1 MRDVDSPGPTVPDNP
16 PGPTVPDNPPG
27 PTVPDNPPGQE
38 PIAVIGMACRF
49 PGSKGISDFWRQ
61 LVAGENAVIEGPPGS
76 VIGRAGRL
84 FPESGDR
91 HEALRFGAFIEDLDQ
106 FDAEFF
112 RISPIEAQ
120 MLDPQQRM
128 MLETTWHAL
137 EDAAIDPE
145 SLRGSRTG
153 VYVGISNNDYR
164 DMVLDLPETA
174 ESTAGFYAVTGTAL
188 NTAIG
193 RVSFALGLHGP
204 SMAIDTACSSSL
216 VAIHQAVGGLQR
228 LEADLALAGGVHV
241 FLIGRPLE
249 LRANAGMLSPTG
261 QCWTFDAAADGFAC
275 GEGCGLVVLKRLS
288 EAEAD
293 GDRIWAVIRGS
304 SVNQDGA
311 SQGLTVPSGPAQER
325 AMEEALARAGVSPAE
340 ADYLESH
347 GTGTIVGDPIELNAA
362 AAVYGRERSEEAPL
376 LIGSVKTNIGHLGP
390 AAGAAGLIK
399 TVLAMRSGVIPR
411 HLNFNNPTPS
421 VDWDRL
427 PLRVTDTMTDWP
439 LHPGRPPVAGINSF
453 GWSGTNAHVVVGGY
467 GTPDTADTNGAP
479 ARISAPSGAAVP
491 VTPALLSGEQSGA
504 RRTRFLPLSGK
515 SRQALRDSASQYL
528 SWLDEHA
535 GELSPEAG
543 AAGPILPDAVWT
555 AAVGR
560 SHFAHRAGIVF
571 NDVAQLRHGL
581 ESLATG
587 EDTEGGATQPAATR
601 VAFVFTGQ
609 ASQWPGMG
617 EALYE
622 TEPAFRAV
630 LDRCDRV
637 LSTEREVSLLDVM
650 FGRGG
655 TDGLLDDPSWTQPA
669 IYALE
674 CALAALWESVGV
686 RPGVVLGHS
695 LGEIAAAQAAGVFTV
710 EEGLRYAA
718 ARGALMGATRRDG
731 AMAAVFAPA
740 DRVAAAVVEHN
751 EASRDADL
759 SMAAD
764 NGLQQVVSGP
774 AESLEALLERF
785 ESSDVKVVRL
795 RRSPAYHSALI
806 DPALDDL
813 EEAFNRAVPD
823 PRPPSVPLVNN
834 LSGRVLDGDQPMDAV
849 YWRRQAREPV
859 AFRCGVETLAEM
871 GVDAVAEIGPHAVL
885 GPLVSMIWPESA
897 PGGPPAVLQSLER
910 PSSRADA
917 PATDTSG
924 GFVSAVS
931 AAYEAGLDLEFAGL
945 FSGEARRRVSV
956 PGYPFQRVHHWIPPS
971 KRRRLAA
978 GHPLLGDRRESPRG
992 EVTFESEI
1000 SSEDPAWVRDHLVYG
1015 RVVVAGGLYGAM
1027 AVSAGLVEQNSP
1039 AVVEDM
1045 QLHNALM
1052 FDDADPDGGTDGAE
1066 VRRVQLVLDGASD
1079 TPERRLEI
1087 YSRSETDQGWTL
1099 HATGRL
1105 STGPVDP
1112 EELAPVDLDGLRSG
1126 LEPQDPTAFYR
1137 MRSAKEIYLGPSY
1150 HTLRSVWAAPGE
1162 AVSELVLQESLN
1174 ATGMEMHPLLLD
1186 GCFQVLSLARHL
1198 TGTEHGAV
1206 YMPFGWER
1214 LWVAGPLP
1222 ERMVCHAVMRELA
1235 SAADPALPPEVVT
1248 GDVRFYSGDGTP
1260 LGALIGFAVKRAT
1273 RSALLSAREGLRDLL
1288 YEVQWREQPSAGV
1301 GRAAGSLA
1309 APTAIVST
1317 TRQLA
1322 DHLADEGVDTIARA
1336 ALLEGLE
1343 RLSQQYAVS
1352 ALDRLG
1358 WERVAGAEASPEAL
1372 RLQLAVVDDHRRLFE
1387 RLLEMLAGAGLLS
1400 RSDDGFV
1407 VAVPSGDPLPD
1418 GSVADPEA
1426 LAGRLAREHPS
1437 GVHEIGLLRR
1447 CGTALAEVLQGRVD
1461 PLSLLFGAEEPRAV
1475 DLYYLEA
1482 PASRA
1487 ANRLLGE
1494 AVAAAVSGL
1503 PEGRRLR
1510 VLEIG
1515 AGTGSTTR
1523 AVLPAL
1529 PPQGFDYTFTDISA
1543 GFFIQAETRLADAC
1557 APIEYKSLDIE
1568 RNPATQGFDLHGYD
1582 LVIAANVLHA
1592 TRDLSE
1598 TLTHCRDLLAPS
1610 GQLIALEV
1618 LKPRAWQDLTFG
1630 LLDGWWRFDDAYRS
1644 DHALAAPAVW
1654 RRALADTGFSDTE
1667 FLGSSAPDTEDS
1679 LGSSVILARGPDA
1692 PVLPDG
1698 VWVLTTDDGGTA
1710 GALAAEL
1717 ASRAQTVVLAGAGA
1731 GPVTA
1736 DLDASGVIASTIDLK
1751 RRESWRDLF
1760 ESLPAEVPLRG
1771 VVHLMALDGHG
1782 AEAGVEEIATDVTRV
1797 GASALALAQGMID
1810 AGAAPTEGVWF
1821 VTRGAQVLEQDL
1833 VTRTSGELAGATL
1846 WGFGKVMVLE
1856 EAHLRSRMLDLDPG
1870 PDQVSVAE
1878 LVDEILFG
1886 DHDTHVAYRRGSRHA
1901 ARLVRSASAG
1911 TRLTL
1916 PEDPEWVI
1924 GPEDP
1929 EAGLETLR
1937 IKPHPGRALE
1947 PGEVRVAVDAV
1958 GLNFADVLRSI
1969 GAVPYDR
1976 EIGLEMCGRVVE
1988 AAPDVEGLSVGDPVV
2003 GMGFGGFT
2011 PETVTQACMV
2021 APAPGGLA
2029 ASALATVPV
2038 CFVTAELAFELADL
2052 EAGQRVLV
2060 HAGAGGVGLAAVQL
2074 ARAAGAE
2081 VFATASTGKRAYLRS
2096 IGVDHVYDS
2105 RSTAFGDE
2113 ILGVTGG
2120 DGVDVVLNSLTGE
2133 DFIQASLSCL
2143 ASGGCFVELGKRGIW
2158 SSEEMSASRPDVA
2171 YSILDVDSLK
2181 RTDPAVPGA
2190 SLSRV
2195 MARLSAAELAPLPH
2209 TVWPVAEIRSAME
2222 VMRAARH
2229 IGKNVLRM
2237 PPLARDG
2244 LRPDRTYLVTGGMG
2258 GIGCEVARWLVDSGA
2273 GTVVLNGRRAPDP
2286 EAEDVIRQLQEGG
2299 ADVRVEV
2306 ADLTDPAAVDGM
2318 LARIDETL
2326 PPLGGVFHSVGV
2338 LSDGVIENQT
2348 WDRFELVLWP
2358 KVLGAWQLHLAT
2370 RTRDL
2375 DMFVLFSS
2383 VVGVVGNSGQSNHA
2397 AANAF
2402 LDQLA
2407 AHRRTL
2413 GLPGQA
2419 IAWGAW
2425 SGVGEAEEQRARVEK
2440 RLAYTGS
2447 GWITPQQG
2455 IKALD
2460 WLVRHDV
2467 TASAVTSVDWSVV
2480 ASELETQPPFLEDV
2494 LATDKDRD
2502 LPVHHPAPASS
2513 LWAEL
2518 REAPAS
2524 ERQNLLT
2531 AFIQQEL
2538 KAVMRLASPPSAT
2551 TSFFDLGMDSLMA
2564 VELRNR
2570 INRALAG
2577 EHTASNTVVFDYPNA
2592 AGLAGHLAKEFG
2604 ALTGSTPTAERR
2616 PRPSRPRLG
2625 QQHEEIA
2632 IVGMAC
2638 RFPGAPDIDAFWTQ
2652 LEEGRSGVTEARQDP
2667 GSWEGIV
2674 GDPDAA
2680 DPLFRRGAFIEGIDR
2695 FDSGFFRILPIEA
2708 RAMDPQQR
2716 MLLETS
2722 WHALEDAGIDP
2733 DGLRGSRTG
2742 VYVGVGVS
2750 EYRDLLASR
2759 GQYYSYA
2766 GTNEAVTVSRVAF
2779 ALGLEGPALSLD
2791 MACASALAAVHQAVA
2806 GLQRDEVDL
2815 ALSGGVNAILSPRVS
2830 EFLRDMGM
2838 LSSRGRCS
2846 AFDEA
2851 ADGFVRGEGCGMLV
2865 LKRLSDA
2872 EADGDR
2878 IWGLVLG
2885 SAVNQNGES
2894 ASLMA
2899 PNGPAQERV
2908 MEEALARAGVAPAD
2922 VDYLEAHGV
2931 GSEFGDPIEINAVA
2945 SVYGYERDAGRPLL
2959 VGSVK
2964 TNIGHLEWASGS
2976 ASVIK
2981 TVLAMR
2987 RGVIPRTLHFRNPNP
3002 LLDWDRLPVR
3012 VAASPTDWPS
3022 SAERPPLAAVNSFAI
3037 SGTNAHLVVGGYQ
3050 DLPAGNGSTWPSGP
3064 ARMVEAGQQDP
3075 GSPASVEEL
3084 EDRTT
3089 RVLPLSGKS
3098 PAALQALA
3106 RRYSDWLSRTDGE
3119 SSPESAAAGG
3129 SIADLTWTAGVGRS
3143 HLPYRAG
3150 LAFSDVSQLRE
3161 MLARLAES
3169 EADQEDH
3176 GPPEA
3181 TRVAFVYAGGGDQ
3194 HLEVARHLCGTEPV
3208 VREVLDRCAE
3218 TLEGE
3223 QGSILLDLV
3232 LGRGGEVG
3240 DVDDPGLG
3248 RAAACALQF
3257 ALTALWKGVGVQPS
3271 VVVASGLGKIA
3282 AAQAAGVLSLEDGIR
3297 LAAAHGG
3304 DDTTSGGLPEA
3315 LESLTLSSPSV
3326 TVVDGETAQ
3335 VAGPGKDLD
3344 AAYWT
3349 PQSPGMSGSFGLVG
3363 SLFELGVDALI
3374 DLGPVSGLAGRLV
3387 ESWPPPEPGQAVS
3400 GRPVLL
3406 ASLQPPSSEVA
3417 SRSAAGGFA
3426 EAVARAYEAG
3436 IDIAFA
3442 GLYAGEER
3450 RRVAAPGYPFQ
3461 RRRHWADPP
3470 KAR

>member
-1 MRDVDSPGPTVPDNP
+1 
-16 PGPTVPDNPPG
+16 
-27 PTVPDNPPGQE
+27 
-38 PIAVIGMACRF
+38 MACRF
-49 PGSKGISDFWRQ
+49 PGSNGISDFWRQ

-84 FPESGDR
+84 FPESGAQHD
-91 HEALRFGAFIEDLDQ
+91 ALRFGAFIEDLDQ

-193 RVSFALGLHGP
+193 RVSFALGLQGP

-228 LEADLALAGGVHV
+228 QEADLALAGGVHV

-340 ADYLESH
+340 TDYLESH

-362 AAVYGRERSEEAPL
+362 ASVYGRERSEEAPL

-411 HLNFNNPTPS
+411 HLNFSNPTPS

-491 VTPALLSGEQSGA
+491 VTPALQPGERSGV

-535 GELSPEAG
+535 GELSLESG
-543 AAGPILPDAVWT
+543 AAGPTLSDAAWT

-560 SHFAHRAGIVF
+560 SHFTHRAGIVF

-581 ESLATG
+581 EGLAAAK
-587 EDTEGGATQPAATR
+587 DTDGSPARSAATR

-637 LSTEREVSLLDVM
+637 LSTEREVALTDVM
-650 FGRGG
+650 FGRDG

-674 CALAALWESVGV
+674 CALVALWESVGV
-686 RPGVVLGHS
+686 RPSVVLGHS

-718 ARGALMGATRRDG
+718 ARGTLMGTTRRDG

-740 DRVAAAVVEHN
+740 DRVAAAVAEHN
-751 EASRDADL
+751 DASTDTDL

-774 AESLEALLERF
+774 AGSLEALLERF

-813 EEAFNRAVPD
+813 EAAFNRAVPD

-859 AFRCGVETLAEM
+859 AFRRGVETLAEM
-871 GVDAVAEIGPHAVL
+871 GVDAVAEVGPHAVL
-885 GPLVSMIWPESA
+885 GPLVSMIWPGSA

-910 PSSRADA
+910 PSSRAEA
-917 PATDTSG
+917 PAADTSG
-924 GFVSAVS
+924 GFVSALA

-971 KRRRLAA
+971 RRRRLTA

-1000 SSEDPAWVRDHLVYG
+1000 SSDDPAWVRDHLVYG

-1052 FDDADPDGGTDGAE
+1052 FDDADPDNGTDGAE

-1079 TPERRLEI
+1079 GPERRLEI
-1087 YSRSETDQGWTL
+1087 YSRNETDQGWTL
-1099 HATGRL
+1099 HAAGRL
-1105 STGPVDP
+1105 GTGAVDP
-1112 EELAPVDLDGLRSG
+1112 AELAPVDLDGLRSG
-1126 LEPQDPTAFYR
+1126 LEPQDPAAFYR

-1214 LWVAGPLP
+1214 LWVAGPLTG
-1222 ERMVCHAVMRELA
+1222 RMVCHAVMRELA
-1235 SAADPALPPEVVT
+1235 SPADPALPPEVVT
-1248 GDVRFYSGDGTP
+1248 GDVRFYSDDGTP
-1260 LGALIGFAVKRAT
+1260 LGALIGFTVKRAT

-1309 APTAIVST
+1309 APAAIVGT
-1317 TRQLA
+1317 ARQLA
-1322 DHLADEGVDTIARA
+1322 DHLADEGVGTAARA

-1358 WERVAGAEASPEAL
+1358 WERVAGAEASPEEL
-1372 RLQLAVVDDHRRLFE
+1372 RLKLAVVDDQRRLFD
-1387 RLLEMLAGAGLLS
+1387 RLLEMLAGAGLL
-1400 RSDDGFV
+1400 
-1407 VAVPSGDPLPD
+1407 DPLPN

-1426 LAGRLAREHPS
+1426 LAARLAREHPS
-1437 GVHEIGLLRR
+1437 GVHEIGLLCR
-1447 CGTALAEVLQGRVD
+1447 CGAALADVLQGRVD
-1461 PLSLLFGAEEPRAV
+1461 PLSLLFGTEEPRAV

-1487 ANRLLGE
+1487 ANRMLGE

-1503 PEGRRLR
+1503 PEGGRLR

-1515 AGTGSTTR
+1515 AGTASTTA

-1543 GFFIQAETRLADAC
+1543 GFFIQAEPRLADSS

-1568 RNPATQGFDLHGYD
+1568 RDPASQGFNLHGYD

-1592 TRDLSE
+1592 TRDLSS
-1598 TLTHCRDLLAPS
+1598 TLAHCRDLLAPS

-1654 RRALADTGFSDTE
+1654 RRALADAGFSEVE

-1692 PVLPDG
+1692 PVMPDG

-1710 GALAAEL
+1710 AALAAEL
-1717 ASRAQTVVLAGAGA
+1717 AARAQTVVLAGAEA
-1731 GPVTA
+1731 GPALA
-1736 DLDASGVIASTIDLK
+1736 DLASGVTASTIDLE

-1782 AEAGVEEIATDVTRV
+1782 AEAGVEEMATDVTRV
-1797 GASALALAQGMID
+1797 GASALALVQGMID
-1810 AGAAPTEGVWF
+1810 AGAAPTGGAWF

-1846 WGFGKVMVLE
+1846 WGFGKVMALE
-1856 EAHLRSRMLDLDPG
+1856 EAHLRPRMLDLDPG
-1870 PDQVSVAE
+1870 PGQVSVAE
-1878 LVDEILFG
+1878 LVDEILFC
-1886 DHDTHVAYRRGSRHA
+1886 DPDTHVAYRGGSRHA
-1901 ARLVRSASAG
+1901 ARLVRSAVAG
-1911 TRLTL
+1911 ARLTL

-1937 IKPHPGRALE
+1937 TKPHPGRTLE

-1988 AAPDVEGLSVGDPVV
+1988 AVPDVEGLSVGDPVV

-2029 ASALATVPV
+2029 APALATVPV
-2038 CFVTAELAFELADL
+2038 CFVTAELAFELAGL

-2081 VFATASTGKRAYLRS
+2081 VFATASAGKRAYLRS

-2105 RSTAFGDE
+2105 RSTAFGDD
-2113 ILGVTGG
+2113 ILDATGG
-2120 DGVDVVLNSLTGE
+2120 EGVDVVLNSLTGE
-2133 DFIQASLSCL
+2133 DFIEASLSCL

-2195 MARLSAAELAPLPH
+2195 VARLAATELAPLPH
-2209 TVWPVAEIRSAME
+2209 TVWPLAEIRSAME

-2258 GIGCEVARWLVDSGA
+2258 GIGCEVARWLADNGA

-2286 EAEDVIRQLQEGG
+2286 EAEEMIRQLREGG
-2299 ADVRVEV
+2299 VDVRVEV
-2306 ADLTDPAAVDGM
+2306 ADVTDPAAVEGM
-2318 LARIDETL
+2318 LARVDETL

-2383 VVGVVGNSGQSNHA
+2383 VVGVVGNSGQANHA

-2407 AHRRTL
+2407 AHRRSL

-2467 TASAVTSVDWSVV
+2467 TASAVTSVDWSVA
-2480 ASELETQPPFLEDV
+2480 ASELETPPPFLEEV
-2494 LATDKDRD
+2494 LATHEERD
-2502 LPVHHPAPASS
+2502 LPVPQSAPASS
-2513 LWAEL
+2513 LLAEL
-2518 REAPAS
+2518 REAPAA
-2524 ERQNLLT
+2524 ERQNLL
-2531 AFIQQEL
+2531 ASFIQQEL
-2538 KAVMRLASPPSAT
+2538 KAVMRLASPPSPT

-2570 INRALAG
+2570 INRAFAG
-2577 EHTASNTVVFDYPNA
+2577 EQTASNTVVFDYPTA
-2592 AGLAGHLAKEFG
+2592 AGLAGYLSKEFG
-2604 ALTGSTPTAERR
+2604 ALTGSTPTVERS
-2616 PRPSRPRLG
+2616 PRPSRPRTG
-2625 QQHEEIA
+2625 QQNEEIA

-2652 LEEGRSGVTEARQDP
+2652 LAEGRSGVTEARQDP
-2667 GSWEGIV
+2667 GSWEGVV
-2674 GDPDAA
+2674 GDPDEA
-2680 DPLFRRGAFIEGIDR
+2680 DSLFRRGAFIEGIDR

-2830 EFLRDMGM
+2830 EFLKDMGM

-2851 ADGFVRGEGCGMLV
+2851 ADGFVRGEGCGILV

-2878 IWGLVLG
+2878 IWGVVLG

-2922 VDYLEAHGV
+2922 VEYLEAHGV

-2945 SVYGYERDAGRPLL
+2945 SVYGHERDAGRPLL

-2964 TNIGHLEWASGS
+2964 TNIGHLEWASGA

-2987 RGVIPRTLHFRNPNP
+2987 RGVIPRNLHFRVPNP

-3012 VAASPTDWPS
+3012 VAAAATDWPS
-3022 SAERPPLAAVNSFAI
+3022 STERPPLAAVNSFAI
-3037 SGTNAHLVVGGYQ
+3037 SGTNAHVVVGGYRS
-3050 DLPAGNGSTWPSGP
+3050 PEAGNGSTWPSGP
-3064 ARMVEAGQQDP
+3064 ARMVEAGSQEP
-3075 GSPASVEEL
+3075 GSPASVEGL

-3098 PAALQALA
+3098 PDALRALA
-3106 RRYSDWLSRTDGE
+3106 RRYSEWLSSTDGD
-3119 SSPESAAAGG
+3119 SSPESAAAG
-3129 SIADLTWTAGVGRS
+3129 SVADLTWTAGVGRS

-3150 LAFSDVSQLRE
+3150 LAFSEVSQLRE
-3161 MLARLAES
+3161 MLSGLAES
-3169 EADQEDH
+3169 EADHE
-3176 GPPEA
+3176 PPEA
-3181 TRVAFVYAGGGDQ
+3181 TRVAFVYTGGSDQ
-3194 HLEVARHLCGTEPV
+3194 SLETARQLYGTEPV
-3208 VREVLDRCAE
+3208 AREVLDRCAE
-3218 TLEGE
+3218 TLERE
-3223 QGSILLDLV
+3223 QGTILLDLL
-3232 LGRGGEVG
+3232 LGRGGEAG
-3240 DVDDPGLG
+3240 DADDPGLG
-3248 RAAACALQF
+3248 RAAACAVEL
-3257 ALTALWKGVGVQPS
+3257 ALTELWKGVGVQPS
-3271 VVVASGLGKIA
+3271 VVVGSGLGKVA
-3282 AAQAAGVLSLEDGIR
+3282 AAQAAGVLGLEDAVR
-3297 LAAAHGG
+3297 LAAAHGL
-3304 DDTTSGGLPEA
+3304 DDAAPGGLLA
-3315 LESLTLSSPSV
+3315 SLTLSSPSV
-3326 TVVDGETAQ
+3326 TVVDGETGQ

-3349 PQSPGMSGSFGLVG
+3349 PQSSGLPESPGPAGA
-3363 SLFELGVDALI
+3363 LFELGVDALI
-3374 DLGPVSGLAGRLV
+3374 EMVP
-3387 ESWPPPEPGQAVS
+3387 
-3400 GRPVLL
+3400 
-3406 ASLQPPSSEVA
+3406 AS
-3417 SRSAAGGFA
+3417 AGGFA

-3436 IDIAFA
+3436 LDIAFN

-3450 RRVAAPGYPFQ
+3450 RRVAAPSYPFQ

-3470 KAR
+3470 KRPSE